1 MYNINNITENDIT
14 NNLIMKY
21 DQSFDQLYDRLTNMN
36 NSIITKESYIKKIT
50 DEIYNKETNI
60 LILYY
65 SIFVALLILI
75 IVVLNGYKILSFVIS
90 IGIIVV
96 FILIISVYLYFKIR
110 NLDYSYYFN
119 QKLKNI
125 KIDMDDYFIKDKN
138 KTCPSACTYKP
149 KQKIKRTMSQ
159 YLIDD
164 EEMIY
169 SNDLPYNYTPTL
181 NIDDQTNVW
190 QYGNGSKDG
199 KYNSDALY
207 GSDGNNEV
215 RKFSKGKNGLTYYEC
230 QWIGQNNDS
239 LPNKES
245 KYSSIPCSY
254 RQNFEEINRYI
265 CGDNV
270 NPNIDGVNKCDKL

>member
-1 MYNINNITENDIT
+1 MYDIDDTTENKIT

-75 IVVLNGYKILSFVIS
+75 VVVLNGYKILSFGIS
-90 IGIIVV
+90 IGIIIG
-96 FILIISVYLYFKIR
+96 FIVIISAYLYFKIR
-110 NLDYSYYFN
+110 NLNYSYYFN
-119 QKLKNI
+119 QKLKNL
-125 KIDMDDYFIKDKN
+125 KIDMNDYFIENKDK
-138 KTCPSACTYKP
+138 KCPSACTYKP
-149 KQKIKRTMSQ
+149 KKKTRRSMSQ

-169 SNDLPYNYTPTL
+169 SNELPYNSTATL

-190 QYGNGSKDG
+190 EFGNGSKDN
-199 KYNSDALY
+199 KYKSDALY
-207 GSDGNNEV
+207 GSDNEI
-215 RKFSKGKNGLTYYEC
+215 RKFNKGKNGLTYYEC
-230 QWIGQNNDS
+230 QWIGKNDDS
-239 LPNKES
+239 LPNKEVR
-245 KYSSIPCSY
+245 YSSIPCSY

-265 CGDNV
+265 CGDNI
-270 NPNIDGVNKCDKL
+270 NPNINGINSCDKV